1 LRSIEFN
8 LGAATASASAWTYD
22 YDTNGSDWADIVN
35 GEEVNYCAEPNQS
48 PIALYSRAASG
59 NAFQ

>member
-1 LRSIEFN
+1 MLSKIT
-8 LGAATASASAWTYD
+8 LLAASANASAWTYD
-22 YDTNGSDWADIVN
+22 YASNGSDWAAIEN
-35 GEEVNYCAEPNQS
+35 GVEVNYCAEPNQS

>member
-1 LRSIEFN
+1 MLSKIT
-8 LGAATASASAWTYD
+8 LLAASASASAWTYD
-22 YDTNGSDWADIVN
+22 YETNGADWADIVN
-35 GEEVNYCAEPNQS
+35 GDEVNYCAEPNQS